1 MLFDAA
7 SVFCEFNLVVS
18 IVFFTIGY
26 KVRHSVRNEKASIVV
41 GTYHFIDML
50 FDEIAF
56 DGKSVG
62 SFLFR
67 WHIYKVVGRKR
78 EKQFISFLVHAGGN
92 GQPLLLAFD
101 GRAQINGLVTALAIA
116 VCVYSKNRLVSLAVV
131 TYFFE
136 RLPFCPMGK

>member
-7 SVFCEFNLVVS
+7 SVFCEFNLVMT
-18 IVFFTIGY
+18 IVFFASGY
-26 KVRHSVRNEKASIVV
+26 KVCHCVGNEKALFVV

-62 SFLFR
+62 FFLFR

-78 EKQFISFLVHAGGN
+78 EKQFVSFFVYAWGN
-92 GQPLLLAFD
+92 GQSLFSAFD
-101 GRAQINGLVTALAIA
+101 GRAQINGLVTALA
-116 VCVYSKNRLVSLAVV
+116 
-131 TYFFE
+131 F
-136 RLPFCPMGK
+136 

>member
-7 SVFCEFNLVVS
+7 SVFCEFNLIYR
-18 IVFFTIGY
+18 IVFLASGYEVSHSVGY
-26 KVRHSVRNEKASIVV
+26 KKASIV
-41 GTYHFIDML
+41 GGAYHLIDLL
-50 FDEIAF
+50 FVEIVV
-56 DGKSVG
+56 DGKSVS

>member
-62 SFLFR
+62 FFLFR

-116 VCVYSKNRLVSLAVV
+116 VCVYSKKQVGVFGCGDIL
-131 TYFFE
+131 
-136 RLPFCPMGK
+136 FCPMGK